1 MGDEKQPIVIK
12 SNIEI
17 DARIQA
23 LMTQRNNALN
33 EGVLLSAQLAMA
45 QAQIAADA
53 KKIAELE
60 ERLKAPPPGR
70 LMERS

>member
-1 MGDEKQPIVIK
+1 
-12 SNIEI
+12 
-17 DARIQA
+17 IQA